1 MEVGRKIRGGVG
13 RKIRER
19 EKENILI
26 KKKKKKH
33 LIWVEGPHME
43 IEKPGPLEGHRSRRS
58 FAHKLFM

>member
-1 MEVGRKIRGGVG
+1 MSCFINKRGGNKVEVGVG
-13 RKIRER
+13 RKIRET

-43 IEKPGPLEGHRSRRS
+43 VEKPS
-58 FAHKLFM
+58 